1 MPETRAEK
9 RPAAGAAAER
19 ERQLSALGIAFRDA
33 DRSLRR
39 LRGRDT
45 HLAAGEVGHS
55 RIELLGLLLDRG
67 PLPAGELAAAAGVS
81 PATVSQ
87 LLDRLEGDGYVARAR
102 SDADRRV
109 VVVELTRR
117 GEEKLAAKRALWR
130 RRWHDALAEVE
141 TADLEV
147 AARVLERIAA
157 VFADP
162 LTDTGRPADVDAA
175 ADAAVDPAADAAART
190 P

>member
-1 MPETRAEK
+1 MPD
-9 RPAAGAAAER
+9 R
-19 ERQLSALGIAFRDA
+19 ERQLNALGLAFREA

-45 HLAAGEVGHS
+45 HLASGELGHS
-55 RIELLGLLLDRG
+55 RIELLGLLLDQG
-67 PLPAGELAAAAGVS
+67 PLPTGELAAAAGVS

-87 LLDRLEGDGYVARAR
+87 LVDGLEEDGYVARAR

-109 VVVELTRR
+109 VVVELTRQ

-130 RRWHDALAEVE
+130 RRWRDALADIESE
-141 TADLEV
+141 DLEV
-147 AARVLERIAA
+147 AARVLERIAS

-162 LTDTGRPADVDAA
+162 SP
-175 ADAAVDPAADAAART
+175 T